1 MTVRVRYAPSP
12 TGDPHLGNIRT
23 ALFDWLLARHEGGKF
38 ILRIEDTDR
47 ARYVES
53 GVQAQM
59 DALRWLGLDWD
70 EGPDVGGPYAPY
82 VQSQR
87 LELYTR
93 YSDELVAA
101 GQGYRCYCSPERL
114 EEVRLELQRQKLPPK
129 YDRRCRELSSEER
142 RRHEAEGIV
151 PVVRFRTPLTGE
163 TTFHDIIRRD
173 VTFQNDTL
181 DDFVLLKSDGYPTYH
196 LASIVDDHLQEI
208 THILRGEEWLSSAPR
223 HVLVYEAFGWEP
235 PAMAH
240 LPSILGQDRAR
251 LAKRHGAK
259 SVLEYRDEGY
269 LPEAVFNYLG
279 LLGWSLDDRT
289 EIISREQFI
298 RHFTLDRV
306 LPHPAVF
313 NPDKL
318 AWMNGMY
325 IRGLPADDLARRVK
339 PYLERAL
346 GRPVDDAL
354 LLRIVPLIQERIR
367 VLADAVE
374 MADFFF
380 VNGELEYSLETLLG
394 KKLAGSPAEAAGYLE
409 AVLAR
414 IERLESWDHESLDAL
429 IRQGADE
436 LGLKAGDLFGL
447 IRVAVTGKTA
457 TPPLFET
464 MAVLDR
470 ERTLERLRSALR
482 RLEAPAGRG

>member
-1 MTVRVRYAPSP
+1 MPVRVRYAPSP

-23 ALFDWLLARHEGGKF
+23 ALFDWLLARHEGGAF
-38 ILRIEDTDR
+38 VLRIEDTDR

-59 DALRWLGLDWD
+59 EALRWLGLDWD
-70 EGPDVGGPYAPY
+70 EGPDVGGPSGPY

-87 LELYTR
+87 LEIYHRHAEQL
-93 YSDELVAA
+93 LA
-101 GQGYRCYCSPERL
+101 GGHAYRCYCSPERL
-114 EEVRLELQRQKLPPK
+114 DEVRQEQQRRKLPPK
-129 YDRRCRELSSEER
+129 YDRRCRDLSEEAR
-142 RRHEAEGIV
+142 SALEAQGIV

-163 TTFHDIIRRD
+163 TTFHDVIRGE

-196 LASIVDDHLQEI
+196 LASVVDDHLMEI
-208 THILRGEEWLSSAPR
+208 THVLRGEEWLSSAPR
-223 HVLVYEAFGWEP
+223 HVLLYQAFGWGP
-235 PAMAH
+235 PLLAH

-269 LPEAVFNYLG
+269 LPEAVFNFLG

-289 EIISREQFI
+289 EIISREEFV
-298 RHFTLDRV
+298 RHFTLQRV

-313 NPDKL
+313 NPNKL
-318 AWMNGMY
+318 QWMNGVY
-325 IRGLPADDLARRVK
+325 VRQLSPDDLARRVK
-339 PYLERAL
+339 PFLETALARAI
-346 GRPVDDAL
+346 DDAV
-354 LLRIVPLIQERIR
+354 LLRVVPLIQERIR
-367 VLADAVE
+367 LLSDAGE
-374 MADFFF
+374 MAGFFF
-380 VNGELEYSLETLLG
+380 LDGDLDYTADTLLG
-394 KKLAGSPAEAAGYLE
+394 KKLAGSPAQGAACLE
-409 AVLAR
+409 AVLGR
-414 IERLESWDHESLDAL
+414 IEGVEPWQHEALE
-429 IRQGADE
+429 GAVRPLAEE

-464 MAVLDR
+464 MAVLGRDK
-470 ERTLERLRSALR
+470 TLERLRSALR
-482 RLEAPAGRG
+482 RLGAPAGKG

>member
-1 MTVRVRYAPSP
+1 MSVRVRYAPSP

-23 ALFDWLLARHEGGKF
+23 ALFDWLLARHAGGRF

-47 ARYVES
+47 TRYVEA

-59 DALRWLGLDWD
+59 EALRWLGLDWD
-70 EGPDVGGPYAPY
+70 EGPEVGGPHAPY

-87 LELYTR
+87 LKLYQR
-93 YSDELVAA
+93 YAEQLLQDGHA
-101 GQGYRCYCSPERL
+101 YRCYCSPERL
-114 EEVRLELQRQKLPPK
+114 EEVRQRQQRAKAPPK
-129 YDRRCRELSSEER
+129 YDRRCRDLPEDER
-142 RRHEAEGIV
+142 QRQEAQGV
-151 PVVRFRTPLTGE
+151 TPVVRFRTPLTGE
-163 TTFHDIIRRD
+163 TIFHDIVRGA

-196 LASIVDDHLQEI
+196 LASIVDDHLMEI
-208 THILRGEEWLSSAPR
+208 SHVLRGEEWLSSAPR
-223 HVLVYEAFGWEP
+223 HDLVYRALDWEP
-235 PAMAH
+235 PAFAH
-240 LPSILGQDRAR
+240 LPSILGPDRAR

-289 EIISREQFI
+289 EIISREEFV

-318 AWMNGMY
+318 EWMNGIY
-325 IRGLPADDLARRVK
+325 IRQLPPDELAQRVK
-339 PYLERAL
+339 PFLERAL
-346 GRPVDDAL
+346 GSAIDEH
-354 LLRIVPLIQERIR
+354 LLRRAVPLIQERIK
-367 VLADAVE
+367 VLADAVA

-380 VNGELEYSLETLLG
+380 VGGELDYTAETLLG
-394 KKLAGSPAEAAGYLE
+394 KKLAGSPAQGAACLK

-414 IERLESWDHESLDAL
+414 VEGIVPWEHEALEGA
-429 IRQGADE
+429 IRPLAEE

-447 IRVAVTGKTA
+447 VRVAVTGKTA

-464 MAVLDR
+464 MEVLGR
-470 ERTLERLRSALR
+470 EKTLERLRSAQR
-482 RLEAPAGRG
+482 RLGAPAARE